1 MTVGILSVRIV
12 IRDSHS
18 LKDKRRVISSLKDRI
33 RQRFNVS
40 LSEMGSRDHH
50 QQCLMGIAMVG
61 NDRKHVNSTLCIL
74 VNFFK
79 SFPKVELVDYNLELM

>member
-18 LKDKRRVISSLKDRI
+18 LKDKRQVINSLKDRI

-40 LSEMGSRDHH
+40 LSEMGSQDNH

-61 NDRKHVNSTLCIL
+61 NDGKYVNSTLSIL
-74 VNFFK
+74 VNFFR